1 MDKFHRKENLME
13 NLHLKNL
20 NRTDIITDCIKL
32 KEAADE
38 NNDEKIEYYVNNI
51 QKHLFPITLNFS
63 RPPIHIHPT
72 INHIRDIEQA
82 MLIDIDHIYT
92 KTYAKKKLKE
102 EVIKYINNLKNYEKR
117 ILPQIKEKLKEL
129 EKITNQKE
137 KEDIL
142 HEIEDVYTYYMFFY
156 KSKIPEITQIAQL
169 LVNYAKNN
177 NKSKDYIIQYSK
189 TNISYFKYSDRYTL
203 YKENLNPQ
211 FNEYNK
217 IYEKMLDKDPKLKE
231 FELNQT
237 ANELLDELL
246 DKYLKKSLFE
256 KLKDKF

>member
-1 MDKFHRKENLME
+1 ME

-20 NRTDIITDCIKL
+20 NRKDIIDDCIKL

-38 NNDEKIEYYVNNI
+38 NNDEKIEYCINNI

-137 KEDIL
+137 KEDML
-142 HEIEDVYTYYMFFY
+142 QLVKNLMFLNF
-156 KSKIPEITQIAQL
+156 SK
-169 LVNYAKNN
+169 
-177 NKSKDYIIQYSK
+177 
-189 TNISYFKYSDRYTL
+189 F
-203 YKENLNPQ
+203 
-211 FNEYNK
+211 
-217 IYEKMLDKDPKLKE
+217 
-231 FELNQT
+231 
-237 ANELLDELL
+237 
-246 DKYLKKSLFE
+246 
-256 KLKDKF
+256 

>member
-1 MDKFHRKENLME
+1 ME

-20 NRTDIITDCIKL
+20 NRKDIIDDCIKL

-38 NNDEKIEYYVNNI
+38 NNDEKIEYCINNI

-63 RPPIHIHPT
+63 RPPLHIHET
-72 INHIRDIEQA
+72 INHIRDIKQA

-92 KTYAKKKLKE
+92 KIYAEKKLKE

-137 KEDIL
+137 KENML

-156 KSKIPEITQIAQL
+156 KSKIPEITQITEL

-177 NKSKDYIIQYSK
+177 NKLKDYIIQYSK
-189 TNISYFKYSDRYTL
+189 TNINYFKYSDSCTL

-217 IYEKMLDKDPKLKE
+217 IYERMRNNDPKLKE
-231 FELNQT
+231 FEMNQT

>member
-1 MDKFHRKENLME
+1 ME

-20 NRTDIITDCIKL
+20 NRTDIIDDCIKL

-38 NNDEKIEYYVNNI
+38 NNDDKIEYYISNI
-51 QKHLFPITLNFS
+51 QKRLFPITLNFS
-63 RPPIHIHPT
+63 RPPLHIHPT

-82 MLIDIDHIYT
+82 MLIDTDHIYT
-92 KTYAKKKLKE
+92 KIYAEKKLKE
-102 EVIKYINNLKNYEKR
+102 EVIKYIKNLKTYEKR

-137 KEDIL
+137 KEDML

-156 KSKIPEITQIAQL
+156 KSKIPEITQITQL
-169 LVNYAKNN
+169 LVNYTKNN

-189 TNISYFKYSDRYTL
+189 TNINYFKYSDRYTL

-217 IYEKMLDKDPKLKE
+217 IYERMRNNDPKLQE

-237 ANELLDELL
+237 ANELLDKLL

-256 KLKDKF
+256 TLKDKF

>member
-1 MDKFHRKENLME
+1 ME

-20 NRTDIITDCIKL
+20 NRKDIIDDCIKL

-38 NNDEKIEYYVNNI
+38 NNDEKIEYYITNI

-63 RPPIHIHPT
+63 RPPLHIHPT

-82 MLIDIDHIYT
+82 MLIDTDHIYT
-92 KTYAKKKLKE
+92 KIYAEKKLKE

-137 KEDIL
+137 KEDMSN
-142 HEIEDVYTYYMFFY
+142 EIEDVYTYYMFFY
-156 KSKIPEITQIAQL
+156 KSKIPEITQITEL
-169 LVNYAKNN
+169 LVNYTKNN
-177 NKSKDYIIQYSK
+177 NKSKEYIIQYSK
-189 TNISYFKYSDRYTL
+189 TNINYFKYSDSYTL

-217 IYEKMLDKDPKLKE
+217 IYERMQNNDPKLKE

>member
-1 MDKFHRKENLME
+1 ME

-20 NRTDIITDCIKL
+20 NRKDIIDDCIKL

-38 NNDEKIEYYVNNI
+38 NNDEKIEYCINNI

-63 RPPIHIHPT
+63 RPPLHIHPT

-92 KTYAKKKLKE
+92 KIYTEKKLKE

-137 KEDIL
+137 KEDML

-156 KSKIPEITQIAQL
+156 KSKIPEITQITQL
-169 LVNYAKNN
+169 LVNYTKNN

-189 TNISYFKYSDRYTL
+189 TNINYFKYSDRYTL

-217 IYEKMLDKDPKLKE
+217 IYERMRNKDPKLKE
-231 FELNQT
+231 FEMNQT